1 MRKND
6 TINPK
11 SFLQNFKNTLKVSV
25 VLLFLPIIAHGQTTV
40 FIDAFQ
46 TALHANYSITK
57 LDDGTSKVQMNSSSA
72 PTHLQIYNDNGSVDN
87 SGTNKRAYIT
97 RSLTD
102 FSSPYMKKLN
112 ENETV
117 TWTFN
122 MRNSRGSTTTPH
134 VNGELGLGDNN
145 YAQLVVLVSSNADF
159 LNASANGYAVSLIRD
174 GLGSTIFKLVRFE
187 GGLSATG
194 NLTTLV
200 ESTTTSAPI
209 ASTNWVS
216 VKVVY
221 ASATNTWSLHLRDD
235 LSNAN
240 AGSDKDPMDE
250 TLAYTSIGS
259 VVNDTYTSTEMTS
272 CGFFA
277 NTGIQRGGNNA
288 KALYDNFGVRATAVS
303 TGYTSSISR
312 DYQIRS
318 IQNGFAFLDTEH
330 AKVDVYNSIGILQQS
345 AEVKGNHQF
354 VMKNAGMYILRIST
368 AKGETTTKYLVR

>member
-1 MRKND
+1 MRKID

-11 SFLQNFKNTLKVSV
+11 VFLQNLKKALQVSV
-25 VLLFLPIIAHGQTTV
+25 ALLFLPLVAHGQTTV
-40 FIDAFQ
+40 FVDDFQ
-46 TALHANYSITK
+46 AALNANYSITK

-72 PTHLQIYNDNGSVDN
+72 PTHFQIYNNNTVD
-87 SGTNKRAYIT
+87 SEVTGTNKRAYMT
-97 RSLTD
+97 RSLND

-122 MRNSRGSTTTPH
+122 MRHSKTSPEGMPH
-134 VNGELGLGDNN
+134 VNGLLETGNNN
-145 YAQLVVLVSSNADF
+145 YAQLMVLVSSSADF
-159 LNASANGYAVSLIRD
+159 LAAAANGYAVTLTRNES
-174 GLGSTIFKLVRFE
+174 GTSIFNLVRFAA
-187 GGLSATG
+187 GLSATS
-194 NLTTLV
+194 NLTTLIS
-200 ESTTTSAPI
+200 STSGSI

-235 LSNAN
+235 
-240 AGSDKDPMDE
+240 GSTSTWNNPMDE

-259 VVNDTYTSTEMTS
+259 AVNDTYTSTEMTS
-272 CGFFA
+272 FGFFA
-277 NTGIQRGGNNA
+277 NTGIQRASNNA

-303 TGYTSSISR
+303 TGYAYSISR

-318 IQNGFAFLDTEH
+318 IQNGFALDTEH
-330 AKVDVYNSIGILQQS
+330 AKVDVYNSIGLLQQS

-368 AKGETTTKYLVR
+368 ENGETTTKYLVR